1 MSFARSVS
9 VSLLVLAIFA
19 VTTQL
24 LLAQQSDKPLYVA
37 SVTSKFTNFPG
48 VPQCMT
54 GAAQEGDPSKGNAVL
69 LLKAQTGCMLP
80 WHWHTPSEQLMMV
93 SGRAKAEMKDSG
105 PVILRAGDYLNLT
118 SRHVHQF
125 TCLASCV
132 LFDVTGAAPFDVHYV
147 DAIGN
152 EIPSEQALKA
162 APKPATKMAKPQKQE

>member
-1 MSFARSVS
+1 MRFARSVPL
-9 VSLLVLAIFA
+9 SLFVLAIFA
-19 VTTQL
+19 ITSQL

-37 SVTSKFTNFPG
+37 SITSKFTNFPG
-48 VPQCMT
+48 VPQCMM

-69 LLKAQTGCMLP
+69 LLKAQTGCMVP

-125 TCLASCV
+125 TCMASCM

-152 EIPSEQALKA
+152 EIPAEQALKA
-162 APKPATKMAKPQKQE
+162 APKPAKTMAKPAKQE

>member
-1 MSFARSVS
+1 MRSARSVS
-9 VSLLVLAIFA
+9 LSLSVLAIFA
-19 VTTQL
+19 ITSQL
-24 LLAQQSDKPLYVA
+24 VLAQQSDKPLYVA

-48 VPQCMT
+48 VPQCMM
-54 GAAQEGDPSKGNAVL
+54 GAVQQGDPAKGNAVL
-69 LLKAQTGCMLP
+69 LLKAETGCVVP

-125 TCLASCV
+125 TCLASCM

-152 EIPSEQALKA
+152 EIPVEQALKA
-162 APKPATKMAKPQKQE
+162 TPKPAKTMAKPAKQE